1 MPASYDPGTLS
12 VQLWSVREAFAADC
26 ADTLGRL
33 AELGF
38 RFVEPFG
45 LGDLEKTPAQRLKE
59 ATKLREL
66 LQPYGMQVSSV
77 HLNAGVGEQTDA
89 ILDEMQALGASEG
102 FLAWPGAIPGLG
114 RDTLQTREGTLKLA
128 AIINETARKA
138 AGRGLKIGYH
148 NHDFEWAPQSDGQC
162 GYDVLLEHLDP
173 QVTLE
178 LDLYWAVVAGQ
189 NLPELLKRLG
199 SRVTAFHIKDGFE
212 TVSEERPQV
221 PLGQGLVDYPAAIRA
236 APHVRWHVLEMDH
249 SADIFHDLPIS
260 LKRIREQGLSDWY

>member
-1 MPASYDPGTLS
+1 MSTDHQPGTLS
-12 VQLWSVREAFAADC
+12 VQLWSVRDAFAADR
-26 ADTLGRL
+26 ADTLRRL

-59 ATKLREL
+59 AGELREL
-66 LQPYGMQVSSV
+66 LHGHGMQVSGV

-89 ILDEMQALGASEG
+89 ILDEMQALGATEG
-102 FLAWPGAIPGLG
+102 FLAWPGAIPGMDRETL
-114 RDTLQTREGTLKLA
+114 RSREDTIKLA
-128 AIINETARKA
+128 EIVNETAHKA

-148 NHDFEWAPQSDGQC
+148 NHDFEWTPQDDGQY
-162 GYDVLLEHLDP
+162 GYDVLLEQLDP

-178 LDLYWAVVAGQ
+178 LDVYWAMVAGR
-189 NLPELLKRLG
+189 NLPELLKHLG
-199 SRVTAFHIKDGFE
+199 SRVTALHIKDGFE

-221 PLGQGLVDYPAAIRA
+221 PLGQGLVDYVAAIRA

-249 SADIFHDLPIS
+249 STDIFHDLPVS
-260 LKRIREQGLSDWY
+260 LKKIREQGLSDWN